1 MESIGATLR
10 AEREKRGLSLEDAHE
25 HTRITVQNISALE
38 EDRFDAF
45 PNKVYARAFLRD
57 YANFL
62 GLDSA
67 QLLTEYEENWSPKP
81 PPETTRPSSCAW
93 LWRALGYTFLV
104 LIVAGAL
111 GAGGYFAWQ
120 KLQSERKSEARA
132 VTVDAD
138 ESEPEGAVIP
148 KAPPVAPPK
157 PEVAKAPAPAPK
169 PEAPPVTPQYQTLEV
184 ATLAEVWLRVVVDG
198 KTAFIGILPKGQTK
212 TFQGKVIDIRSGK
225 AGAVQLKLDGQLQP
239 PLEGGSLKIPGS
251 RRFAMPAAPPAAPPS
266 APNPAAAQPSGT

>member
-1 MESIGATLR
+1 MDPDTSRDSRAAWQRTGCLWSIGVSAAILV
-10 AEREKRGLSLEDAHE
+10 AFGALLQASRGRG
-25 HTRITVQNISALE
+25 RILDLGVKAAGIVALL
-38 EDRFDAF
+38 A
-45 PNKVYARAFLRD
+45 A
-57 YANFL
+57 
-62 GLDSA
+62 
-67 QLLTEYEENWSPKP
+67 
-81 PPETTRPSSCAW
+81 
-93 LWRALGYTFLV
+93 
-104 LIVAGAL
+104 AGAL